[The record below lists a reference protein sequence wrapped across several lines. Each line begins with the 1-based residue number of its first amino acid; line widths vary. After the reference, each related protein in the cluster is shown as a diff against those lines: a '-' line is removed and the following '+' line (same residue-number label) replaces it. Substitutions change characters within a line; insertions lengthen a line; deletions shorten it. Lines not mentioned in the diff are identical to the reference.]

1 MEGENKDP
9 AVDQHPTVTFVP
21 VDPEHQPAL
30 NQPAHVPG
38 VVGFALVVGR
48 GPRAGMTWVLEPGTT
63 TIGRGPDQDIFLDD
77 VTVSRRHA
85 EVTVGEGN
93 PRIKDVGS
101 TNGIYV
107 KGARLDEAALEPGDE
122 IIIGK
127 YHLLLAH
134 GDG

>member
-1 MEGENKDP
+1 MEGDNKDP
-9 AVDQHPTVTFVP
+9 AVEQHPTVTFVP
-21 VDPEHQPAL
+21 IDPEHQRAL
-30 NQPAHVPG
+30 SQPANVPG
-38 VVGFALVVGR
+38 VVGFALVVDR

-93 PRIKDVGS
+93 PQIKDAGS

-107 KGARLDEAALEPGDE
+107 KGVRLDEATLEPGDE

>member
-1 MEGENKDP
+1 MEAEKNDP
-9 AVDQHPTVTFVP
+9 AVEQQPTVTFVP

-30 NQPAHVPG
+30 GQPAHVPG
-38 VVGFALVVGR
+38 IVGFALVVDR

-63 TIGRGPDQDIFLDD
+63 TIGRGADQDIFLDD
-77 VTVSRRHA
+77 VTVSRAHA
-85 EVTVGEGN
+85 RVIVGEGN
-93 PRIKDVGS
+93 PQIKDAGS

-107 KGARLDEAALEPGDE
+107 KGARLDEATLEPGDE

>member
-63 TIGRGPDQDIFLDD
+63 TIGRGPDQDILLDD

-85 EVTVGEGN
+85 EVTVAEGN

-107 KGARLDEAALEPGDE
+107 KGARLDEATLEPGDE

>member
-9 AVDQHPTVTFVP
+9 AVDHPTVTFVP

-30 NQPAHVPG
+30 VQPAHVPG
-38 VVGFALVVGR
+38 VSGYALVVDR
-48 GPRAGMTWVLEPGTT
+48 GPRAGLTFVLEPGTT
-63 TIGRGPDQDIFLDD
+63 TIGRGADQNIFLDD

-85 EVTVGEGN
+85 EVIVGEGR
-93 PRIKDVGS
+93 PQIKDVGS

-107 KGARLDEAALEPGDE
+107 KGNRLDEATLEPGDE

-127 YHLLLAH
+127 YHLVLAH

>member
-1 MEGENKDP
+1 MEDENKDP

-21 VDPEHQPAL
+21 IDPEHQPVL
-30 NQPAHVPG
+30 RQPAHVPG
-38 VVGFALVVGR
+38 VSGFALVVER
-48 GPRAGMTWVLEPGTT
+48 GPRAGMTFVLEPGTT
-63 TIGRGPDQDIFLDD
+63 TIGRGADQDIFLDD

-85 EVTVGEGN
+85 EVIVGDGN
-93 PRIKDVGS
+93 PQIKDAGS

-107 KGARLDEAALEPGDE
+107 KGARLDEAVLEPGDE

-127 YHLLLAH
+127 YHLMLAH

>member
-85 EVTVGEGN
+85 EITVGKGN

-107 KGARLDEAALEPGDE
+107 KGARLDEATLEAGDE